1 MIQNEIAECMKKMT
15 TYLDTN
21 GYKKFKLF
29 QAQPNYFDLN
39 YQERKE
45 LLQAPSIDYL
55 CKSIIM
61 ENTKYDDSYPDHEVN
76 PKYICVV
83 VQYITKLQG
92 EKINKYFKQLQNQKY
107 PDKQISRNKL
117 HFRLTSDEMSY
128 QLSGYQF
135 NAITPFNMVQNM
147 PLLISDRILN
157 LEYIWFGGGHTDVK
171 LRMDIKE
178 MCTLYPNKVYYTD
191 IIMPQQ
197 E

>member
-1 MIQNEIAECMKKMT
+1 MVIRNSNFSKLNQIILIQIMKKEKNYYKLHLQIIYVNLLLWKIQNMMIPILIM
-15 TYLDTN
+15 
-21 GYKKFKLF
+21 
-29 QAQPNYFDLN
+29 
-39 YQERKE
+39 
-45 LLQAPSIDYL
+45 
-55 CKSIIM
+55 KSIQNIYVQQFNILQNYK
-61 ENTKYDDSYPDHEVN
+61 EKRY
-76 PKYICVV
+76 YIQE
-83 VQYITKLQG
+83 QYQ
-92 EKINKYFKQLQNQKY
+92 INKYFKQLQNQKY

-147 PLLISDRILN
+147 PLLISDKILN